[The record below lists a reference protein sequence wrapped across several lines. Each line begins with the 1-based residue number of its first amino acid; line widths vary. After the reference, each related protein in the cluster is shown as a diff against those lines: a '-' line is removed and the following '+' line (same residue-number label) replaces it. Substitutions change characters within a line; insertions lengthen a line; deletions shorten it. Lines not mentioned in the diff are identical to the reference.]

1 MKANVVWQFD
11 KVGLWRPLAM
21 KLKTTI
27 PASTCDNSALNI
39 RFKHK
44 HKSIKAAAPHTS
56 TPDHCCSLL
65 SLKKIRVAL
74 FFINVLFVKHRKH
87 AGRKFC
93 VGSVTAICCTAL
105 SLCAAE

>member
-44 HKSIKAAAPHTS
+44 HKSIKAAAPHKH
-56 TPDHCCSLL
+56 PGSLL
-65 SLKKIRVAL
+65 QPP
-74 FFINVLFVKHRKH
+74 
-87 AGRKFC
+87 
-93 VGSVTAICCTAL
+93 L
-105 SLCAAE
+105 SEKDKSCSFLH